1 MDKSGYHA
9 TILYVVC
16 HMGLIF
22 FLYPSDLFSGM
33 KMGHWIG
40 ISISYA
46 LHAVALFMYIKGLQW
61 AAQRNVV
68 NIVDVFRSAG
78 KYLAWIFLLPA
89 FFYFGIAIIIT
100 LRAYS
105 EMLNLVFLSTTP
117 LWAIQLLLI
126 AIAFLMAWQGMASMA
141 RTSILLVI
149 LFTFPIIFVLCFSFQ
164 NLDWYYLMP
173 IIDPEQ
179 SFQFLAKPDFL
190 VSLFVYAGGFFF
202 LGLLPPSIHIS
213 IKKMMLGCLL
223 LLPMFL
229 LSVYLPLLT
238 FGQATAELYQ
248 FPMLM
253 TIDTVNI
260 TWLLFDRVTIFF
272 LLSLMAF
279 ALLYLGV
286 TLWVLVTLTK
296 RAAPMIPNIY
306 LLIALTAGLFAIS
319 IAIPNWDFL
328 KKLQVWIIPLRLY
341 IFLVLPLITFIIG
354 WRHKHKANRA
364 TEVT

>member
-1 MDKSGYHA
+1 MDKSGYQA
-9 TILYVVC
+9 TILYVIC

-22 FLYPSDLFSGM
+22 FLYPSDLFTAM
-33 KMGHWIG
+33 DMGHWIG
-40 ISISYA
+40 IGISYA
-46 LHAVALFMYIKGLQW
+46 LHTAALYVYLKGLTW
-61 AAQRNVV
+61 TAQKNVV
-68 NIVDVFRSAG
+68 DMFRSIG
-78 KYLAWIFLLPA
+78 TFFAWLLLIPV

-105 EMLNLVFLSTTP
+105 EMLTLVFLSSTP

-126 AIAFLMAWQGMASMA
+126 GIAFLMAWQGMASMA
-141 RTSILLVI
+141 RTGVLLVI
-149 LFTFPIIFVLCFSFQ
+149 LFSFPILFVLCLSFQ
-164 NLDWYYLMP
+164 NVDWYYLLP
-173 IIDPEQ
+173 IIDREQ
-179 SFQFLAKPDFL
+179 TFHFLIKPDFL

-213 IKKMMLGCLL
+213 LKKMMLGCLL

-238 FGQATAELYQ
+238 FGQTTAELYE

-260 TWLLFDRVTIFF
+260 TWLLFDRITIFF

-286 TLWVLVTLTK
+286 TLWILLTLTK
-296 RAAPMIPNIY
+296 RAIPVIPNLY
-306 LLIALTAGLFAIS
+306 LLIVLTAGLFAIS
-319 IAIPNWDFL
+319 MAIPNWDFL
-328 KKLQVWIIPLRLY
+328 KKLQGWIIPLRMY
-341 IFLVLPLITFIIG
+341 IFLIVPLITFIIG
-354 WRHKHKANRA
+354 WRHKHKASRT

>member
-1 MDKSGYHA
+1 MDKNGYQA

-22 FLYPSDLFSGM
+22 FLYPADLFSSM

-40 ISISYA
+40 ISISYGLHIAA
-46 LHAVALFMYIKGLQW
+46 LYMYLKGLQW
-61 AAQRNVV
+61 GGSRNVV
-68 NIVDVFRSAG
+68 DLFRSGG
-78 KYLAWIFLLPA
+78 KLLAWMLLLPA

-105 EMLNLVFLSTTP
+105 EMLTLVFLSSTP

-126 AIAFLMAWQGMASMA
+126 GIALLMAWQGMASMA
-141 RTSILLVI
+141 RTGVLMVI
-149 LFTFPIIFVLCFSFQ
+149 LFTFPILFVLCFSFQ
-164 NLDWYYLMP
+164 NVDWYYLLP
-173 IIDPEQ
+173 LIDPQ
-179 SFQFLAKPDFL
+179 QTFHFLAKPDFL

-202 LGLLPPSIHIS
+202 LGLLPPSIQIS
-213 IKKMMLGCLL
+213 VKKMMLGCLL

-260 TWLLFDRVTIFF
+260 TWLLFDRITIFF

-286 TLWVLVTLTK
+286 TLWVLVTMTK
-296 RAAPMIPNIY
+296 RAVPIIPETY
-306 LLIALTAGLFAIS
+306 LLIALTVGLFAIS
-319 IAIPNWDFL
+319 LAIPNWDYL
-328 KKLQVWIIPLRLY
+328 KKLQEWIVPLRMY
-341 IFLVLPLITFIIG
+341 IFLVVPLITFIIG
-354 WRHKHKANRA
+354 WRHKHQANRT

>member
-1 MDKSGYHA
+1 MDKNGYQA

-22 FLYPSDLFSGM
+22 FLYPSDMFSGM
-33 KMGHWIG
+33 DMGHWIG

-46 LHAVALFMYIKGLQW
+46 LHAAALYMYIKGLKW

-68 NIVDVFRSAG
+68 DMFRSTG
-78 KYLAWIFLLPA
+78 KYLAWILLLPA
-89 FFYFGIAIIIT
+89 FFYFGIAIIVT

-105 EMLNLVFLSTTP
+105 EMLTLVFLSSTP
-117 LWAIQLLLI
+117 LWAVQLLLI
-126 AIAFLMAWQGMASMA
+126 AIGLLMAWQGMPSMA
-141 RTSILLVI
+141 RTSVLLVV
-149 LFTFPIIFVLCFSFQ
+149 LFMFPILFVLCLGFQ
-164 NLDWYYLMP
+164 NVDWYYLLP
-173 IIDPEQ
+173 LIDREQ
-179 SFQFLAKPDFL
+179 SLHFIAKPDFL
-190 VSLFVYAGGFFF
+190 VSLFVYAGGSFF

-213 IKKMMLGCLL
+213 LKKMMLGCLL
-223 LLPMFL
+223 LLPMFF

-238 FGQATAELYQ
+238 FGQSTAELYQ

-260 TWLLFDRVTIFF
+260 TWLLFDRITIFF

-286 TLWVLVTLTK
+286 TLWVLATLAQK
-296 RAAPMIPNIY
+296 AVPNVPSVY

-319 IAIPNWDFL
+319 LAIPNWNSL
-328 KKLQVWIIPLRLY
+328 KNLQVWIIPLRMY
-341 IFLVLPLITFIIG
+341 IFLVLPLITFLIG